1 MLLVLTQNF
10 LDASD
15 LGARKSSVT
24 LQPDG
29 VKPELRQLVVM
40 FDMHMRRFIS
50 ISSVEKEMVGTDSEN
65 GWHYLRFL
73 AFFPVE
79 KE

>member
-1 MLLVLTQNF
+1 MVTEKL

-15 LGARKSSVT
+15 LSARKPSVT

-40 FDMHMRRFIS
+40 FDMHMRRLLTIS
-50 ISSVEKEMVGTDSEN
+50 GVKKEPVGTGSEN
-65 GWHYLRFL
+65 GWHSLGFI

>member
-1 MLLVLTQNF
+1 MVTEKF

-15 LGARKSSVT
+15 LGARKPSVT
-24 LQPDG
+24 LQPYG
-29 VKPELRQLVVM
+29 VQPELHQLVVM
-40 FDMHMRRFIS
+40 FDMHMWGLLTIS
-50 ISSVEKEMVGTDSEN
+50 CLKKETVGTDSEN
-65 GWHYLRFL
+65 GWHYLGFI

>member
-1 MLLVLTQNF
+1 MVTEKF

-15 LGARKSSVT
+15 LGARKPSVT

-29 VKPELRQLVVM
+29 VKPELRQLVVV
-40 FDMHMRRFIS
+40 FDMHMRQLITIS
-50 ISSVEKEMVGTDSEN
+50 GVKKEAVGTDSESC
-65 GWHYLRFL
+65 WHYLRFI